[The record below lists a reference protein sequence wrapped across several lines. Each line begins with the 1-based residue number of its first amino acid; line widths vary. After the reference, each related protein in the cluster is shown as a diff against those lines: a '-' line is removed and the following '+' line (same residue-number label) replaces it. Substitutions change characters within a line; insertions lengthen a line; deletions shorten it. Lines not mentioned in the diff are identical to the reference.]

1 MTNSPPD
8 PDSADPVRLLV
19 EEILR
24 TGLMLTG
31 LAADL
36 IEATPEDAF
45 PGEDA
50 AEVILEMLIGTVRP
64 AAKAAGD
71 DTITAA
77 TALLGAVSDRTLAD
91 LKEAARRARAA

>member
-1 MTNSPPD
+1 MTNFPLD
-8 PDSADPVRLLV
+8 PDAADPVRLLV

-36 IEATPEDAF
+36 IEATPDDAF

-50 AEVILEMLIGTVRP
+50 AEVILEMLIGTMRP
-64 AAKAAGD
+64 AAEAAGI

-77 TALLGAVSDRTLAD
+77 TALLGALSDRTLAD